1 MLNRVAN
8 MHVCLIVNI
17 ASVRLPQDYGL
28 VLNEWVNENLIV
40 LFLVFLISM
49 MLEECNERI
58 SYQKSVF
65 IAVLTV
71 LVIIQF
77 QK

>member
-1 MLNRVAN
+1 MLNRVAI

-40 LFLVFLISM
+40 LF
-49 MLEECNERI
+49 
-58 SYQKSVF
+58 
-65 IAVLTV
+65 
-71 LVIIQF
+71 
-77 QK
+77 